1 MCMDKKYEVKVTR
14 QAMAQMKEIGLLC
27 YSFSTTVLS
36 K

>member
-1 MCMDKKYEVKVTR
+1 MDKKYEVKVNR